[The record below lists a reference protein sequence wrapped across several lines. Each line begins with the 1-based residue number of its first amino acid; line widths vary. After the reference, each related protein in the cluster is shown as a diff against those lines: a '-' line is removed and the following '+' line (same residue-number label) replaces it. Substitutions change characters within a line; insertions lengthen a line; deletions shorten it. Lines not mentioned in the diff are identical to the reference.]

1 VLFPLAYLAYWGNVL
16 IFFGRRTIGPHYYLA
31 LLIPACVVVA
41 VGLDACAR
49 HGRVALSVTAIALV
63 AGSAIELPDKIDRN
77 QTVADRIDAENT
89 SIQQAVGSGAAVV
102 VLPITRDGPYLLHPR
117 GWLMNEPD
125 LSNRVLYAADRGG
138 ENVLLFDRFPDRPIW
153 RFQSVESTATSP
165 QPSMQKLKLLG
176 LGPTTTIPVT
186 IRNAAAQPVI
196 VLQLSTGAAS
206 TSCVLDGASTAG
218 ASYQVELTLDERGA
232 SMNCPG
238 GATTAALQDGHG
250 TLALG
255 AAFGPNEDTGFS
267 SVNEYRIWY
276 SHTGGTTSVVAPA
289 EQWSREPAPM
299 QRWRVTADNPAIA
312 LSLG

>member
-1 VLFPLAYLAYWGNVL
+1 
-16 IFFGRRTIGPHYYLA
+16 
-31 LLIPACVVVA
+31 
-41 VGLDACAR
+41 
-49 HGRVALSVTAIALV
+49 
-63 AGSAIELPDKIDRN
+63 
-77 QTVADRIDAENT
+77 
-89 SIQQAVGSGAAVV
+89 
-102 VLPITRDGPYLLHPR
+102 
-117 GWLMNEPD
+117 
-125 LSNRVLYAADRGG
+125 
-138 ENVLLFDRFPDRPIW
+138 
-153 RFQSVESTATSP
+153 
-165 QPSMQKLKLLG
+165 MQKLKLVG

-206 TSCVLDGASTAG
+206 TSCVLDDASTAA

-232 SMNCPG
+232 SINCPG
-238 GATTAALQDGHG
+238 GAATAALHDGHG

-276 SHTGGTTSVVAPA
+276 SHTAGTTSVVAPA
-289 EQWSREPAPM
+289 EQWRREPAPM